1 MRTDLGA
8 EAGFPEGKPTCV
20 TVGAR
25 TIAVFKVSG
34 KTYALDNTCTHLGG
48 PLCKG
53 RLDGFVVQCPCHGS
67 RVGVRSGQA
76 VGPPARAPAKA
87 YPVTVEAERL
97 CAHLPSGAL
106 HVVSDSAPLVHKPPL

>member
-20 TVGAR
+20 TMGAR

-53 RLDGFVVQCPCHGS
+53 RLDGSVVQCPWHGS
-67 RVGVRSGQA
+67 RFDVRSGQV
-76 VGPPARAPAKA
+76 VGPPARPPVKA
-87 YPVTVEAERL
+87 YAVTVEAGRV
-97 CAHLPSGAL
+97 CADLPRGARPGL
-106 HVVSDSAPLVHKPPL
+106 SVLAPRAPMD

>member
-53 RLDGFVVQCPCHGS
+53 RLDGFVVQCPWHGS
-67 RVGVRSGQA
+67 RFDVRSGQVA
-76 VGPPARAPAKA
+76 GPPARTPVKA
-87 YPVTVEAERL
+87 YPVTGTAGRVG
-97 CAHLPSGAL
+97 AHPAWGGTEGGAG
-106 HVVSDSAPLVHKPPL
+106 V

>member
-20 TVGAR
+20 TVGSR
-25 TIAVFKVSG
+25 TIAVFRVSG

-53 RLDGFVVQCPCHGS
+53 RLDGFVVECPWHVS
-67 RVGVRSGQA
+67 RFDVRSGQV
-76 VGPPARAPAKA
+76 VGPPSRTPVKA
-87 YPVTVEAERL
+87 YPVTVEAGRVW
-97 CAHLPSGAL
+97 ADLPWGAL
-106 HVVSDSAPLVHKPPL
+106 PGLSVLAPCDPMD

>member
-34 KTYALDNTCTHLGG
+34 KTYELDNTCTHLGG

-53 RLDGFVVQCPCHGS
+53 RLDGFVVQCPWHGS
-67 RVGVRSGQA
+67 RFDVRSGQVA
-76 VGPPARAPAKA
+76 CSPARKPVKA
-87 YPVTVEAERL
+87 YPVTVAARRVWADPPRGATSGWKDL
-97 CAHLPSGAL
+97 AHF
-106 HVVSDSAPLVHKPPL
+106 DPL

>member
-53 RLDGFVVQCPCHGS
+53 RLDGFAVQCPWHGS
-67 RVGVRSGQA
+67 RFDVRSGQV
-76 VGPPARAPAKA
+76 VGPPARTPVKA
-87 YPVTVEAERL
+87 YPVTVEAGRMW
-97 CAHLPSGAL
+97 ADLP
-106 HVVSDSAPLVHKPPL
+106 

>member
-53 RLDGFVVQCPCHGS
+53 RLDGFARPRPWAGTPLAMPS
-67 RVGVRSGQA
+67 RDSLRPPGRTAAHAAPTTARSSLPLAGAARCLPWGGA
-76 VGPPARAPAKA
+76 V
-87 YPVTVEAERL
+87 
-97 CAHLPSGAL
+97 
-106 HVVSDSAPLVHKPPL
+106 